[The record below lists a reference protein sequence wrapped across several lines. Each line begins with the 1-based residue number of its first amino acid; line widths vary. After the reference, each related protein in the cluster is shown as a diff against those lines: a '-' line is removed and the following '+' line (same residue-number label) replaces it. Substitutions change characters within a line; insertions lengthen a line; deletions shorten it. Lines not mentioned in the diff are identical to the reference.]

1 MLRIPYKILMPLVV
15 TISSVG
21 IYATENNTFDM
32 WVRPSR
38 MERR

>member
-1 MLRIPYKILMPLVV
+1 MLGVPYKILMPLIV

-32 WVRPSR
+32 WFRPSR
-38 MERR
+38 MGSR